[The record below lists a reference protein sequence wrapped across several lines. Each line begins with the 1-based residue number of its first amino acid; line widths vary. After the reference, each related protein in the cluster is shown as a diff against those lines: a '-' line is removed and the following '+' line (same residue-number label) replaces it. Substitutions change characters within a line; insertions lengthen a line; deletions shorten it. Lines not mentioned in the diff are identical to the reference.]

1 MSSATKQKSS
11 AGKNVLI
18 FFIVFIILE
27 AGILLLIS
35 KVIFK
40 NKDVTPTIA
49 GYSLYLMDSTAMGDS
64 VPQGSLV
71 IASNN
76 TTPSVDKIGEAI
88 VCENVPGV
96 GTSVFRL
103 YDISEAEDKS
113 GVIYTIYQEN
123 DPNKLYQIKS
133 KNIVGTASS
142 YYRTA
147 GKVLNFVISKFGF
160 IVCLAVPVF
169 LLIVIE
175 LIIAI
180 ATGSSYEDD
189 EDDDDE
195 DEFEKGGE
203 NENVSLDDFL
213 FGGQNEGEQIANH
226 LNKQNEQQTVAS
238 DDGAFAQQTYA
249 PQEEIRF
256 EPENKVQFSKPAE
269 QEAPAAVQTPAPR
282 TIETPSFGD
291 DNDLK
296 LDLNAPAARS
306 TAARRPVRRRH
317 RTTAA
322 RPRPTE
328 KTSAPSAGSSA
339 QSLED
344 LMKLM
349 EQEQQKL
356 KDQLNNN
363 NKQ

>member
-18 FFIVFIILE
+18 FFLVFIILE
-27 AGILLLIS
+27 ALILFGIGR
-35 KVIFK
+35 VFK
-40 NKDVTPTIA
+40 NKDVTPSIA
-49 GYSLYLMDSTAMGDS
+49 GYSLYLMDSNAMGDS

-103 YDISEAEDKS
+103 YDITQAEDKT

-123 DPNKLYQIKS
+123 NPNKLYQVKA

-160 IVCLAVPVF
+160 IVCLAVPLF
-169 LLIVIE
+169 LFIVIE

-180 ATGSSYEDD
+180 ATGSSYE
-189 EDDDDE
+189 EEDE
-195 DEFEKGGE
+195 DEDEEEFEKE
-203 NENVSLDDFL
+203 NTTETVSLDDFL

-226 LNKQNEQQTVAS
+226 LKHQEQQ
-238 DDGAFAQQTYA
+238 Q
-249 PQEEIRF
+249 PQEQISFTKEKTAKPQEGIRS
-256 EPENKVQFSKPAE
+256 EPEPEVQFNKPVQQAAPVTE
-269 QEAPAAVQTPAPR
+269 QTSAASSFEAPSFGDDSDLKLDLDTPAPR
-282 TIETPSFGD
+282 TS
-291 DNDLK
+291 
-296 LDLNAPAARS
+296 
-306 TAARRPVRRRH
+306 ARRPARRRP

-328 KTSAPSAGSSA
+328 RSSAPAANASA

-356 KDQLNNN
+356 KNQI
-363 NKQ
+363 NKK

>member
-123 DPNKLYQIKS
+123 NPNRLYQVKS
-133 KNIVGTASS
+133 KNIVGTAST
-142 YYRTA
+142 YYKTA
-147 GKVLNFVISKFGF
+147 GKVINFVISKFGF
-160 IVCLAVPVF
+160 IVCLAVPLF

-175 LIIAI
+175 LIIVI
-180 ATGSSYEDD
+180 ATGSSDD
-189 EDDDDE
+189 EYDE
-195 DEFEKGGE
+195 DEEEEEFENG
-203 NENVSLDDFL
+203 NEPETVSLDDFL

-226 LNKQNEQQTVAS
+226 RNKHNEQPAAAS
-238 DDGAFAQQTYA
+238 EDGAFAQQSYA

-256 EPENKVQFSKPAE
+256 EPENNAQFTKPVQQAAAPQQPV
-269 QEAPAAVQTPAPR
+269 QETPVSSF
-282 TIETPSFGD
+282 ETPSFGD
-291 DNDLK
+291 ESELK
-296 LDLNAPAARS
+296 LNVNAAAPRS
-306 TAARRPVRRRH
+306 TAARRPARRRP

-328 KTSAPSAGSSA
+328 RAASSNAGSSG

-363 NKQ
+363 K